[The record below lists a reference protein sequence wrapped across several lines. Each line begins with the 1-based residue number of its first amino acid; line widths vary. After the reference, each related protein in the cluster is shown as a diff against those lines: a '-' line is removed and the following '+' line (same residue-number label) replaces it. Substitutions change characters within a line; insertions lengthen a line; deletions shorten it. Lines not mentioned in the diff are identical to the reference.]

1 MKKLLIW
8 MLSAT
13 LCVSLTACAG
23 PTPPE
28 SPIEETTESTVEE
41 TPESPIEETPESSV
55 EETAEFPVEETP
67 ENGAVSA
74 EILQTLF
81 TGVTGY
87 RGRSGSSLRDAQ
99 NACNLLAFAENAD
112 YANVSLIERAEAVS
126 DACAA
131 MSDEER
137 EEFVA
142 NFDDIRDLM
151 GNAFGDY
158 DSVRPVFDDA
168 GVADTMDALMK
179 ADDARMQWDAL
190 ASDIPSAAGKSA
202 SDLNAADSPY
212 SFVTT
217 LPAKDVEEFASKA
230 RQAYL
235 DEDWQTLSA
244 MIRYPITMYPD
255 VKVNNS
261 QEFLSY
267 MSDKVIAKEDR
278 AEMEEEDCKNL
289 FANGQGICMA
299 TGSIWFLD
307 VNFNGIDQLDAP
319 SLRIISVSGLEKA
332 D

>member
-28 SPIEETTESTVEE
+28 SPIEETPE
-41 TPESPIEETPESSV
+41 TPV
-55 EETAEFPVEETP
+55 EETAESPVNEAKESPVEETP

-74 EILQTLF
+74 ETLQTLF

-87 RGRSGSSLRDAQ
+87 RGRSGSSLRHAQ

-126 DACAA
+126 DAYSA
-131 MSDEER
+131 MSDEQR

-142 NFDDIRDLM
+142 NFDDIRDVM
-151 GNAFGDY
+151 GQAFGDY

-179 ADDARMQWDAL
+179 ADGARMQWDAL
-190 ASDIPSAAGKSA
+190 SADIPSAAGKSA
-202 SDLNAADSPY
+202 SDLNAEDNAY
-212 SFVTT
+212 SGVTT
-217 LPAKDVEEFASKA
+217 LNKNEVEEFASKA

-235 DEDWQTLSA
+235 DEDWKTISE

-267 MSDKVIAKEDR
+267 MSDKVVAKEDR
-278 AEMEEEDCKNL
+278 AEMEEEDCKDL

-307 VNFNGIDQLDAP
+307 VNFNGIEQAGAP
-319 SLRIISVSGLEKA
+319 LLRIISVSGLVSRDE
-332 D
+332 